1 MPATGLRR
9 QNQSDVGDGL
19 SKAIEMVATPVLFG
33 LLGFGLDHWIGS
45 TPWLTVAF
53 AAVALMGKFASEW
66 YRYEAKMRE
75 LEAELSDGR
84 SDHRLHLSLRGND
97 EHSGLPAGVSLGRAD
112 VPE

>member
-1 MPATGLRR
+1 MPAKGLRK

-33 LLGFGLDHWIGS
+33 LLGFGIDRWIGS
-45 TPWLTVAF
+45 TPWLTIVF
-53 AAVALMGKFASEW
+53 ASVALVGKFVSEW

-84 SDHRLHLSLRGND
+84 SDHRLNLSLRGSE

-112 VPE
+112 VSE